1 MELFKMGGRGSS
13 SGSATTG
20 GGGSSRAIPAEQK
33 TINTASEPEKLPDG
47 RVKGVE
53 YLNDPLPRSPGHGE
67 YTPLVSPSGLNK
79 MGEDMKA
86 SGMKAP
92 IANQSSEQRAAVA
105 KKMNQMNPGKRA
117 EILRDSTAAYLKHKT
132 GQAPSDTAVERQL
145 NVWGLSGRES
155 IRYHPKE

>member
-1 MELFKMGGRGSS
+1 MGGRGSS
-13 SGSATTG
+13 SGASAATG
-20 GGGSSRAIPAEQK
+20 RGSRAIPAEQK
-33 TINTASEPEKLPDG
+33 TINSSKPEKLPDG

-53 YLNDPLPRSPGHGE
+53 YLNEPLPRSPGHGK
-67 YTPLVSPSGLNK
+67 YTPLVSPSGLNQ
-79 MGEDMKA
+79 MGADMKA

-92 IANQSSEQRAAVA
+92 LANQSSEQRAAVA

-132 GQAPSDTAVERQL
+132 GQAPSEAAVERQL

-155 IRYHPKE
+155 IMYHPKE